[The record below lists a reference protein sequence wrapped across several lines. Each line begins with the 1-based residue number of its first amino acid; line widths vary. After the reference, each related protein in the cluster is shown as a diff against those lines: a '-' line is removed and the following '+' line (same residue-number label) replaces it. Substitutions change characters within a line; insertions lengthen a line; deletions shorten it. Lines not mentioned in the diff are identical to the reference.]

1 MNPVAV
7 LGIIVDLYA
16 QLQNALE
23 ANQKLADELD
33 ELKAGKQE

>member
-23 ANQKLADELD
+23 ANAALAAELD
-33 ELKAGKQE
+33 KLKAPQEE

>member
-23 ANQKLADELD
+23 ANATLAAELD
-33 ELKAGKQE
+33 KLKASQEE